1 MKKEII
7 EWIVAIIV
15 AIVIVTL
22 VQKFLFASYT
32 VKGASMH
39 PTFEN
44 REKVIVS
51 RIAKTLDHI
60 DTGDVVIFHA
70 NAKQD
75 YIKRLIGKPGDSVE
89 YKKDQLYLNGKKV
102 DEPYLSE
109 NKKHKVGEYL
119 TENFKSRD
127 LKGTNGNMKIPS
139 GKYLVLGD
147 NPQNSIDSR
156 MDEVGLL
163 DKNQVVGKVVLRDRK
178 SVV

>member
-89 YKKDQLYLNGKKV
+89 
-102 DEPYLSE
+102 

-147 NPQNSIDSR
+147 NRQNSIDSR

-163 DKNQVVGKVVLRDRK
+163 DKNQVVGKVVLRYWPFNRWGG
-178 SVV
+178 SFNPGTFPN

>member
-22 VQKFLFASYT
+22 VQKFLFAYT

-39 PTFEN
+39 PTFKN

-89 YKKDQLYLNGKKV
+89 YKKINY
-102 DEPYLSE
+102 
-109 NKKHKVGEYL
+109 
-119 TENFKSRD
+119 
-127 LKGTNGNMKIPS
+127 I
-139 GKYLVLGD
+139 
-147 NPQNSIDSR
+147 
-156 MDEVGLL
+156 
-163 DKNQVVGKVVLRDRK
+163 
-178 SVV
+178 